1 MDEASKT
8 TRDAGPELEP
18 LLREVLGRRLR
29 ELRLARGE
37 RLVETAARAG
47 ISPQYLSEVER
58 GLKEPSS
65 EMIAAISGALRITL
79 VDLALGVVAELRG
92 TEPEPEPEPV
102 LDLGSV
108 ASAAP
113 VADLAPPTGGFE
125 LYAVAA

>member
-1 MDEASKT
+1 MNEVGKALQDHEPAT
-8 TRDAGPELEP
+8 LEP

-37 RLVETAARAG
+37 RLIETAARAG

-65 EMIAAISGALRITL
+65 EMIAAITGALRITL
-79 VDLALGVVAELRG
+79 VDLTLAVVAELQG
-92 TEPEPEPEPV
+92 ETTLAGV
-102 LDLGSV
+102 TSF
-108 ASAAP
+108 
-113 VADLAPPTGGFE
+113 APPGPDFT